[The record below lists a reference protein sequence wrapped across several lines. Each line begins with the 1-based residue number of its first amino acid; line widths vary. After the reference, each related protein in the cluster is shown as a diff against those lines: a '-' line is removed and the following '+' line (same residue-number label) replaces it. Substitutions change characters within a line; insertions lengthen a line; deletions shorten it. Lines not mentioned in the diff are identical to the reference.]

1 MNSDLPV
8 NCCAERLICK
18 LLGMSEGTPRSH
30 EPKVTKTG
38 LINPGRLMALLF
50 ASGHRGP
57 AVDTL
62 NTIRAD
68 SRIFLSFPIKRLCL
82 P

>member
-1 MNSDLPV
+1 
-8 NCCAERLICK
+8 
-18 LLGMSEGTPRSH
+18 
-30 EPKVTKTG
+30 
-38 LINPGRLMALLF
+38 MALLF

-62 NTIRAD
+62 KTLRSD